1 MSAETLDWPSTSE
14 YLTERAWERGSAT
27 TTFSVPETLTGRVA
41 STRRKT
47 YRTPRGTLTL
57 ELRGE
62 PPVWLMPTTESLVGL
77 LSLGQGWN
85 SYGARPVDPLKVV
98 AALELLAQVMSDSA
112 PAPTVVPTSR
122 GGVQLEWHTLGIDL
136 EVEVQ
141 SPQRF
146 QVSFEDSRSNVE
158 WEGELTLDMTP
169 LAKFISSLSR

>member
-1 MSAETLDWPSTSE
+1 
-14 YLTERAWERGSAT
+14 
-27 TTFSVPETLTGRVA
+27 
-41 STRRKT
+41 
-47 YRTPRGTLTL
+47 
-57 ELRGE
+57 
-62 PPVWLMPTTESLVGL
+62 MPTTESLVGL